1 MATAQSCGAV
11 GHTWAPTQPVARYA
25 GRPSPWTVRVAS
37 WGMALHCA
45 ATLFLVPVGTA
56 PREAAGSG
64 AVAAD
69 PVPPG
74 ADVVAELAAVADLH
88 RGERVV
94 VPVSDEQ
101 LDAVLDHLGR
111 APRGARE
118 WGPVQL
124 EIGDEGWALSS
135 GSG

>member
-1 MATAQSCGAV
+1 
-11 GHTWAPTQPVARYA
+11 
-25 GRPSPWTVRVAS
+25 
-37 WGMALHCA
+37 MALHCA
-45 ATLFLVPVGTA
+45 ATLFLVPVGTTTDA
-56 PREAAGSG
+56 AAGSG
-64 AVAAD
+64 AVAVD

-111 APRGARE
+111 ASRGARE
-118 WGPVQL
+118 WGPVRL
-124 EIGDEGWALSS
+124 EIGDDGWALCP
-135 GSG
+135 GSDCGSPRSRLYLQ